1 MQNLQE
7 NQSSTSQ
14 IQAEQKKQS
23 EIIAMFDDI
32 AKDYDKTNRILSLGI
47 DISWRKDAVKR
58 AYKARNAKDIERIV
72 DVACG
77 SGDMIKHWHSY
88 ALE

>member
-32 AKDYDKTNRILSLGI
+32 A
-47 DISWRKDAVKR
+47 
-58 AYKARNAKDIERIV
+58 
-72 DVACG
+72 
-77 SGDMIKHWHSY
+77 
-88 ALE
+88 